1 MTAAHNGSTDR
12 DSADR
17 EFTDRES
24 TGRMVRP
31 YAMTR
36 GRTSA
41 DVAEISLEAQIRCIL
56 DRTDPL
62 ADSADLVANH
72 RWEAGRIL
80 QILEQPT
87 ALIEIA
93 ARADLPIGVVR
104 VIIGDL
110 VDEGVVAVQRERPV
124 PSYASLLEKVLD
136 GVRAL

>member
-1 MTAAHNGSTDR
+1 MTAPGRGCTDG
-12 DSADR
+12 
-17 EFTDRES
+17 ET

-41 DVAEISLEAQIRCIL
+41 DVAEISLEAQIHRTLAC
-56 DRTDPL
+56 TDP
-62 ADSADLVANH
+62 SADPSADPLGGPADVITRH

-87 ALIEIA
+87 ALIEVA

-110 VDEGVVAVQRERPV
+110 VDEGVVAVQRERQV

>member
-1 MTAAHNGSTDR
+1 MTAAHNGSADR

-17 EFTDRES
+17 EF

-56 DRTDPL
+56 DRTDPQ
-62 ADSADLVANH
+62 AGSADVVAKH